1 MAGLDDFTSL
11 LNESDARLLVD
22 LLKLAV
28 ADRVENDQS
37 EEILSSILIS
47 KSVWFS
53 LFATYFLYWQF
64 TAMGSNNPSIGAML
78 LEICITELEDT
89 SNSTQSLT
97 SAPRPVVQESS
108 HPYVDDVTL
117 KG

>member
-1 MAGLDDFTSL
+1 
-11 LNESDARLLVD
+11 
-22 LLKLAV
+22 
-28 ADRVENDQS
+28 
-37 EEILSSILIS
+37 
-47 KSVWFS
+47 
-53 LFATYFLYWQF
+53 
-64 TAMGSNNPSIGAML
+64 MGSNNPSIGAML

-117 KG
+117 KGKLNLIDLTFNVICYFWIFQVT